1 MCKIKSDSVFR
12 CYQDLNNGIDIFSQY
27 DITHYLTSVMNLN
40 KPNEKFRAEIWDQ
53 NNLLKIQRKNNLVS
67 SQLSKLSFDPFKLF
81 NINPFD

>member
-1 MCKIKSDSVFR
+1 
-12 CYQDLNNGIDIFSQY
+12 
-27 DITHYLTSVMNLN
+27 MNLN